1 MIEAGARKR
10 ERLDMKKEIEEL
22 YDEVYEKLAEFHQTS
37 LNYTQK
43 MSDIPLNQREEET
56 EKLERIEFALQAAK
70 DILENIMAPGT
81 KMTIMHQKGTIQIDL
96 DE

>member
-1 MIEAGARKR
+1 
-10 ERLDMKKEIEEL
+10 MKKEIEEL

-70 DILENIMAPGT
+70 DILENIMARGT